1 MREERIELSQR
12 EQDRLKVL
20 HQVEQ
25 GYLTQVEAGR
35 RVQVSVRHLRRL
47 LRRVRAEGDR
57 GVVHRLRGQP
67 SLVVHP
73 GPGAAALRRLWAHAG
88 QRAPG
93 ARWVAGQPGDAAAV
107 DDRRRAVAVAPAAEA
122 GGARLARARGPP
134 SASW

>member
-47 LRRVRAEGDR
+47 LRLRAEGDR
-57 GVVHRLRGQP
+57 GVVHRLRGRP
-67 SLVVHP
+67 SNRKIP
-73 GPGAAALRRLWAHAG
+73 AALQGRILAQVRPTPTLGPRWPASTWREMGGRSAG
-88 QRAPG
+88 RSG
-93 ARWVAGQPGDAAAV
+93 
-107 DDRRRAVAVAPAAEA
+107 
-122 GGARLARARGPP
+122 
-134 SASW
+134 

>member
-57 GVVHRLRGQP
+57 GVVHRLRGRRPRTGRFQRP
-67 SLVVHP
+67 SR
-73 GPGAAALRRLWAHAG
+73 GASWPRC
-88 QRAPG
+88 
-93 ARWVAGQPGDAAAV
+93 
-107 DDRRRAVAVAPAAEA
+107 
-122 GGARLARARGPP
+122 GGATPTLGPRWP
-134 SASW
+134 ASTWREMGGRSAGRRCGSG